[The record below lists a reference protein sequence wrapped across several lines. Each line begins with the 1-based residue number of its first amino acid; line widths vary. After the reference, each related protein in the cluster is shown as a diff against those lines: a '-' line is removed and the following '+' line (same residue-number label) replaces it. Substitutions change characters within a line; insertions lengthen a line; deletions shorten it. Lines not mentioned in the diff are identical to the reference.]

1 MNYIFTSPSLDDLIR
16 LLKAW
21 RFWIL
26 GALLGALIGAALYYI
41 VPPPY
46 RVTATVNVDFN
57 LEQAWP
63 KDTDRQQF
71 YYLERESRKLEEI
84 AWSDEIISQLSSQFA
99 ITNDDLR
106 GRVLQLSQP
115 AEAGWH
121 FYADDADAQTAEALA
136 STWANAFV
144 EKTQSEIAAGNIN
157 EFVKLEVTQSEGL
170 PKERS
175 IPLSGYLLAGSMG
188 FLTLAVFA
196 VLFIKPRTARAESN
210 VS

>member
-1 MNYIFTSPSLDDLIR
+1 MNYIFTPPSLDDLIR

-21 RFWIL
+21 RFWVL
-26 GALLGALIGAALYYI
+26 GALLGALIGAAAYYV

-46 RVTATVNVDFN
+46 RAKATVNVDFN
-57 LEQAWP
+57 LEEALP
-63 KDTDRQQF
+63 ADTDRQHF
-71 YYLERESRKLEEI
+71 YYLERESRKMVEL
-84 AWSDEIISQLSSQFA
+84 AWSDDVVSRLSSQFA

-106 GRVLQLSQP
+106 GNVLQLSQP

-121 FYADDADAQTAEALA
+121 FYADHADAKTAEAIA
-136 STWANAFV
+136 SAWASAFV
-144 EKTQSEIAAGNIN
+144 EKTQAEIAAGNIN
-157 EFVKLEVTQSEGL
+157 QFVKLEITQSTGL

-188 FLTLAVFA
+188 FLTLAVF
-196 VLFIKPRTARAESN
+196 VLLFIKPRTESN